1 MLHCTVYNEWTGD
14 LSIGPFTNDR
24 RRTNKQL
31 TLNHLLT
38 CAQLMRSWCAYFS
51 AMQMHSEN
59 VCDKTTKSVCWT
71 IFESV
76 ARNGPSESIN
86 GHTRLVVYCFMQ
98 TTFRHQFMNI
108 EWTIDVLWM
117 RCIRIFCV
125 RPGKFDFNRTSE
137 YILSKNVLKFYGK
150 FLFYDKTFINVIVRN
165 CPTRIDG
172 CVFEWVDKGIVA
184 RARAFCSTCATET
197 FMHVSVHLC
206 PELYILGNVVFCF
219 TFYPL
224 FLFSIENLIENRRAG
239 ADAPY
244 WMHLNN
250 NWKQNKFQ
258 FYFWQLMC

>member
-76 ARNGPSESIN
+76 ARNGPSGSIN

-125 RPGKFDFNRTSE
+125 RQGNSISIAPLNTFCRRKC
-137 YILSKNVLKFYGK
+137 IKIVWKICVLSMLSWE
-150 FLFYDKTFINVIVRN
+150 IVRQEL
-165 CPTRIDG
+165 T
-172 CVFEWVDKGIVA
+172 VA
-184 RARAFCSTCATET
+184 YLSELIRESLHVHGHFAQHVQQKLLCTYPSTYVQNFIFLAMSYFASLFIRCS
-197 FMHVSVHLC
+197 
-206 PELYILGNVVFCF
+206 CF
-219 TFYPL
+219 
-224 FLFSIENLIENRRAG
+224 
-239 ADAPY
+239 
-244 WMHLNN
+244 
-250 NWKQNKFQ
+250 Q
-258 FYFWQLMC
+258 

>member
-1 MLHCTVYNEWTGD
+1 MKLHYSVFLFCVASQCTSPCCCNEYSLWLFYHYGLAVLHCTVYNEWTGD

-31 TLNHLLT
+31 TLNHLLS

-76 ARNGPSESIN
+76 ARNGPSGSIN

-150 FLFYDKTFINVIVRN
+150 FVFYQCYREKLSDKNWRL
-165 CPTRIDG
+165 RI
-172 CVFEWVDKGIVA
+172 WV
-184 RARAFCSTCATET
+184 S
-197 FMHVSVHLC
+197 
-206 PELYILGNVVFCF
+206 
-219 TFYPL
+219 
-224 FLFSIENLIENRRAG
+224 
-239 ADAPY
+239 
-244 WMHLNN
+244 W
-250 NWKQNKFQ
+250 
-258 FYFWQLMC
+258 